1 MHILLAVDGSPSSVH
16 ARDLVAALPWPAS
29 TTVTVLMAYEPPIR
43 LFPDSAMAGAWLP
56 EAEEALRA
64 GAVESVAGMAG
75 PLGGRGWTIDRRVV
89 AGRAASVIRSVAD
102 EMEVDLIV
110 VGSRGRGPIKSM
122 LLGSVSA
129 EVADLAPQSVLVARG
144 AGVARMLVATDGS
157 ECATELPDV
166 LEPWQAWR
174 NIPAVALSVA
184 PVSSPA
190 FELMVT
196 LYTLGSEPVERQREA
211 LVAEARANAEAMA
224 RRLTEIGIPAAA
236 EVRSG
241 DAAAEI
247 VKAAAELQA
256 DLIVTG
262 SRCLHGVD
270 RLLLGSVARNVLQ
283 HAHASVL
290 IVRRT

>member
-1 MHILLAVDGSPSSVH
+1 
-16 ARDLVAALPWPAS
+16 
-29 TTVTVLMAYEPPIR
+29 
-43 LFPDSAMAGAWLP
+43 
-56 EAEEALRA
+56 
-64 GAVESVAGMAG
+64 
-75 PLGGRGWTIDRRVV
+75 
-89 AGRAASVIRSVAD
+89 
-102 EMEVDLIV
+102 
-110 VGSRGRGPIKSM
+110 
-122 LLGSVSA
+122 
-129 EVADLAPQSVLVARG
+129 
-144 AGVARMLVATDGS
+144 
-157 ECATELPDV
+157 
-166 LEPWQAWR
+166 
-174 NIPAVALSVA
+174 VA

-224 RRLTEIGIPAAA
+224 RRLTEIGIPTAA

-241 DAAAEI
+241 DPAAEI